1 MTATSFPRQSDTE
14 KKPLVILSGPTAA
27 GKTEL
32 SIALAKKI
40 GGAIISADSM
50 QVYKGFDIG
59 TAKIKQEEMQGIPHY
74 LIDILD
80 PEEKFSV
87 YEFQTRARAAM
98 DEIYAEGK
106 VPIIVGGTGFY
117 IQSVLYDIN
126 FTEEETDK
134 SYRRML
140 EEKAEREGAEA
151 LHRMLEEVDPAA
163 SAQIH
168 ANNIKRTI
176 RALEYH
182 HETGGRISV
191 HNEAQRQ
198 RISPYR
204 FAYFVLNRDRATLY
218 ARINRR
224 VEQMMEEGLLEEVT
238 GLLGS
243 GVRPESLAMQGL
255 GYKEIVQYLKGACT
269 REEAVNRIKTGTR
282 HFAKR
287 QLTWFRRE
295 KEVQW
300 LHYEDFPDPDA
311 MLEEMLRILK
321 ERGVTGESM

>member
-1 MTATSFPRQSDTE
+1 MTAAFFPWQSDTE

-32 SIALAKKI
+32 SIALAKRI

-59 TAKIKQEEMQGIPHY
+59 TAKIKKEEMQGVAHY

-80 PEEKFSV
+80 PEEEFSV
-87 YEFQTRARAAM
+87 YEFKTRAGAAM
-98 DEIYAEGK
+98 EEICAEGK
-106 VPIIVGGTGFY
+106 IPIIVGGTGFY
-117 IQSVLYDIN
+117 IQSVLYDIG

-134 SYRRML
+134 VYRRML
-140 EEKAEREGAEA
+140 EEKAEKEGAEV

-163 SAQIH
+163 SEQIH

-182 HETGGRISV
+182 HETGGRISE
-191 HNEAQRQ
+191 HNEAQKQ

-204 FAYFVLNRDRATLY
+204 FAYFVLNRDRAALY
-218 ARINRR
+218 GRINRR
-224 VEQMMEEGLLEEVT
+224 VELMMEEGLLEEVK
-238 GLLGS
+238 GLIGR

-255 GYKEIVQYLKGACT
+255 GYKEIVQYLQGGCT
-269 REEAVNRIKTGTR
+269 LEEAVNKIKTGTR

-300 LHYEDFPDPDA
+300 MQYEDFPDPDA
-311 MLEEMLRILK
+311 MLKEMLRILQ
-321 ERGVTGESM
+321 ERGVI